1 VKKPTVEKT
10 SEPVVGPAPG
20 PVSRDRKL
28 RDAIRNVFRLTHGR
42 DMTPD
47 ERRLFGFNDRAFR
60 EIPTANQQ
68 NGNSREI
75 RPKRRQ

>member
-1 VKKPTVEKT
+1 VKKPTIEKT
-10 SEPVVGPAPG
+10 SESTVVPSPA

-47 ERRLFGFNDRAFR
+47 ERRLFGFNDRTFR

-75 RPKRRQ
+75 RSKRRQ